1 MIASLLASIGLPVL
15 VKTASDALKKIDSN
29 VAKNAAEALD
39 AVVGAINENKITPE
53 QVAEANR
60 HTEKMTELDN
70 LVSSETIKQVNES
83 FRAELV
89 IDDKYVRRWRPT
101 FGYSVA
107 IAWLG
112 TMFSVAYS
120 IVVQPDKAP
129 TIITSLMNLSS
140 LWGVALGVLGVSV
153 IKRSQDKVGCK
164 QSLLLSK
171 D

>member
-1 MIASLLASIGLPVL
+1 MY
-15 VKTASDALKKIDSN
+15 
-29 VAKNAAEALD
+29 
-39 AVVGAINENKITPE
+39 AI
-53 QVAEANR
+53 R
-60 HTEKMTELDN
+60 
-70 LVSSETIKQVNES
+70 SYY
-83 FRAELV
+83 AELV

-112 TMFSVAYS
+112 TMFAVAYS